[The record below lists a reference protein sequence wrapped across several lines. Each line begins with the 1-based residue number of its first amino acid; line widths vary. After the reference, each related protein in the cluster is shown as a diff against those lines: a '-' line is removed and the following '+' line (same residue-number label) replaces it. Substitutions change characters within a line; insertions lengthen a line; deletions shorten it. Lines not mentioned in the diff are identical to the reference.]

1 MSFNLKEL
9 IQYMASHNHTFFAH
23 TPVVYHCHHFNLF
36 LDQTID
42 DALGSKQGLE
52 LRTHAPQEP
61 TYNLLES
68 ICHFAKIKLPLD
80 RIQVASTVFAAMG
93 HGSLH
98 FSANQRGGTVRGD
111 YTHYGFSWKDKYG
124 KAVRRT
130 LPADAFG
137 AGYAAAAVEVAY
149 DLPLGSLKAEE
160 TTCIATGAPNCEF
173 TLSPSGTTTKRQ
185 SPVRLN
191 ETKKALKTVFHGDQ
205 EETIANIAQG
215 LVQFLGTLST
225 DERGLLQGFG
235 VFVTMHLAEYYNRIS
250 YDAFYHITKQMPQST
265 GVMGG
270 LLRESGHVCV
280 FNTFGGILNSPEW
293 EGLVG
298 PITGNPLDIIVG
310 CCAIGRALGFG
321 HWTIHDFAP
330 NQSLTLRT
338 PSTYES
344 NYHVNRHEMA
354 NEGRCFFFQGASLAM
369 MQLAHRVDWKSKPDF
384 DQDLYNDLFR
394 RGVPWVVEETKCIS
408 KGDEFCET
416 QVHLR

>member
-52 LRTHAPQEP
+52 LRTHAAQEA

-205 EETIANIAQG
+205 EETIANIA
-215 LVQFLGTLST
+215 
-225 DERGLLQGFG
+225 RGSCSSSAHSRPMNVDFSKDS
-235 VFVTMHLAEYYNRIS
+235 VFSSQCTW
-250 YDAFYHITKQMPQST
+250 QST
-265 GVMGG
+265 
-270 LLRESGHVCV
+270 
-280 FNTFGGILNSPEW
+280 TTASPMT
-293 EGLVG
+293 
-298 PITGNPLDIIVG
+298 PSTTSQNKCHNPQVSWVG
-310 CCAIGRALGFG
+310 CCG
-321 HWTIHDFAP
+321 
-330 NQSLTLRT
+330 NQGMFVSSTHLVGSSTHLSGKVSSGLSQATRSTLSSDVVPSDVRSDLDT
-338 PSTYES
+338 GPSTTLPPT
-344 NYHVNRHEMA
+344 NR
-354 NEGRCFFFQGASLAM
+354 
-369 MQLAHRVDWKSKPDF
+369 
-384 DQDLYNDLFR
+384 
-394 RGVPWVVEETKCIS
+394 
-408 KGDEFCET
+408 
-416 QVHLR
+416 